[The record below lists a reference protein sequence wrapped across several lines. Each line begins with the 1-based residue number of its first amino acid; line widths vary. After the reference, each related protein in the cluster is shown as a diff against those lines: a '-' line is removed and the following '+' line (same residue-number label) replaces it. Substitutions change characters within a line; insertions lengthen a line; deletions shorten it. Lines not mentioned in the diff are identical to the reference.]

1 MVKIVLS
8 TGVLDVSENLALP
21 ITFSVGD
28 IRDLSSRKG
37 TFSKTVTLAGT
48 KNNNELLGHYYDV
61 NIQAGTFNLNT
72 LTKCQVIQNGVPIL
86 DDALLQLVSVSKVQT
101 NNRFEDEVSYEV
113 LIKDSRAE
121 FFTAIT
127 NANLTDLDFSDLDH
141 TFSSTDIVASF
152 SNTVTDGYKY
162 VMPYVINNDY
172 NANDFKPAIYA
183 KTYFD
188 RIFAVAGFTYTWDD
202 IASARFDKLLIP
214 YNGDT
219 NDQDYADYKVEATNT
234 WTTSYVQPTGYN
246 NTFEE
251 LIDSGWSEVTD
262 AQNIFDPTVGEYSTP
277 FSTNALAGENYSY
290 GLAIGG
296 TITLENSSGV
306 NALLRDVSL
315 VFRYNRYRVFARVQ
329 VGVNTNA
336 VIVYGSSQV
345 VQYTASSPL
354 PNGNTTILSFSDTL
368 TIPAVVNGVILGIT
382 ASDIQILEIGVE
394 VQSFEDINCT
404 IPLAPINGG
413 QNQTWRTTTFPY
425 TTLLPVNVV
434 LDLISINMV
443 ILPSNNIQVTGST
456 LNINQYVPN
465 EIKQSDFV
473 KSIFQMYNLYVE
485 QDVDNANNL
494 ILRHRD
500 EYYDSGAEKD
510 WSKKLA
516 KDKDQQLIFLPDLSN
531 KKLKLTYAPDEDDFN
546 TMYTQATAETY
557 GQIEYTFDY
566 EYVKDGARQ
575 ALIFS
580 PSPVVLTSFGAYVP
594 AINGSAPN
602 TNIRILYDG
611 GVQSCQ
617 PFDILDF
624 GTTGEFGLTSYPMLG
639 HFDNASTPSFD
650 INFGTNDFYFY
661 EPLSL
666 TANNLYN
673 LYWRRTVNQIN
684 VGKMLIAYF
693 DLTEVDIQAL
703 KLNDKIYI
711 DNSWWNI
718 NKIQDYNGNQ
728 RQLTKV
734 ELISIDTEI
743 DLAPFKIRGGKPFG
757 NNSVAEVLDKLEAR
771 STFNN
776 NVIVPGAN
784 ALIFGKGNVVTAG
797 TKGIIIG
804 DGQTLSDDGMV
815 VSNLTVTG
823 TINGETVV
831 PYKKYVAL
839 INQSSTNIPTAI
851 VLENTFSEVPTF
863 SRTSTGVYKL
873 ELIDLFTLDKTFI
886 VTGSA
891 DVSAGT
897 GDFATVI
904 ARRFDEDTITL
915 YTYDN
920 FTSSDN
926 MLVNTSIEIRVY
938 E

>member
-1 MVKIVLS
+1 MVKIVLPN
-8 TGVLDVSENLALP
+8 GVLDVSENLALP

-37 TFSKTVTLAGT
+37 TFSKTITLAGT
-48 KNNNELLGHYYDV
+48 KNNNDLLGHYYDV
-61 NIQAGTFNLNT
+61 NIQAGTFNINT

-86 DDALLQLVSVSKVQT
+86 DEALLQLVSVNKLQT
-101 NNRFEDEVSYEV
+101 NTRYEDEVSYEV

-141 TFSSTDIVASF
+141 VFSSTNIAGSF
-152 SNTVTDGYKY
+152 SNTVLDGYKY
-162 VMPYVINNDY
+162 VMPYIQSNDY

-183 KTYFD
+183 KAYFD
-188 RIFAVAGFTYTWDD
+188 RIFAVAGFTYTWNELN
-202 IASARFDKLLIP
+202 SAHFDKLLIP

-219 NDQDYADYKVEATNT
+219 NDQDYADYRVEATNT

-251 LIDSGWSEVTD
+251 LIDSGWSEVID
-262 AQNIFDPTVGEYSTP
+262 AQNIFDPSTGEYSTP
-277 FSTNALAGENYSY
+277 FSTNAVASEHYSY
-290 GLAIGG
+290 GLTIGG
-296 TITLENSSGV
+296 SIILDNNSGANAILANIVSGTV
-306 NALLRDVSL
+306 DE
-315 VFRYNRYRVFARVQ
+315 NRYRVFARVQ
-329 VGVNTNA
+329 VGINTNA
-336 VIVYGSSQV
+336 VIVYGSSV
-345 VQYTASSPL
+345 TVDYPVASPL

-368 TIPAVVNGVILGIT
+368 TIPAVVNGVILGISS
-382 ASDIQILEIGVE
+382 SDIQILEIGVE
-394 VQSFEDINCT
+394 VVSTQ
-404 IPLAPINGG
+404 NGVTQG
-413 QNQTWRTTTFPY
+413 SGLGSNYWIATGGGFNFVD
-425 TTLLPVNVV
+425 VNVV

-456 LNINQYVPN
+456 LNINQYVPK

-473 KSIFQMYNLYVE
+473 KSILQMYNLYVE
-485 QDVDNANNL
+485 QDVNNPNNL

-510 WSKKLA
+510 WSRKLA
-516 KDKDQQLIFLPDLSN
+516 KDKDQQLIFLPDLTN

-546 TMYTQATAETY
+546 TMYTQATSEIY
-557 GQIEYTFDY
+557 GQLEYTFDN
-566 EYVKDGARQ
+566 EYVKDVSTQ
-575 ALIFS
+575 ELIFS
-580 PSPVVLTSFGAYVP
+580 PTPVFLTSFGAYVP
-594 AINGSAPN
+594 AIIGASPN

-611 GVQSCQ
+611 GLQSCQ

-624 GTTGEFGLTSYPMLG
+624 GTTGEFGLTDYPMLG

-661 EPLSL
+661 EPISL
-666 TANNLYN
+666 TSNNLYN

-684 VGKMLIAYF
+684 VGKMLIAMF
-693 DLTEVDIQAL
+693 DLTEVDIQSL

-743 DLAPFKIRGGKPFG
+743 DLAPFKTGLGRPFG
-757 NNSVAEVLDKLEAR
+757 DIMIGVGVDALVGRN
-771 STFNN
+771 TFNN
-776 NVIVPGAN
+776 NVILPGAN
-784 ALIFGKGNVVTAG
+784 AQVFGKGNVVTAG
-797 TKGIIIG
+797 TKGIIVG
-804 DGQTLSDDGMV
+804 DGQTLSESGMV
-815 VSNLTVTG
+815 INNLTVTG
-823 TINGETVV
+823 TINGDVVV

-839 INQSSTNIPTAI
+839 ISQTGTSDPTVT
-851 VLENTFSEVPTF
+851 VLENTIGDIVWT
-863 SRTSTGVYKL
+863 RVGVGLY
-873 ELIDLFTLDKTFI
+873 
-886 VTGSA
+886 SA
-891 DVSAGT
+891 DLLGAFPTQDKVYLSINNTLASLFITEFKWGT
-897 GDFATVI
+897 IDNVNI
-904 ARRFDEDTITL
+904 N
-915 YTYDN
+915 TYD
-920 FTSSDN
+920 FSISSIDGA
-926 MLVNTSIEIRVY
+926 MSFNTIEIRVY

>member
-21 ITFSVGD
+21 ITFSIGD

-48 KNNNELLGHYYDV
+48 KNNNDLLGHYYDV
-61 NIQAGTFNLNT
+61 NIEAGTFNLNT

-86 DDALLQLVSVSKVQT
+86 DEALLQLVSVSKVQT

-113 LIKDSRAE
+113 LIKDTRAE

-141 TFSSTDIVASF
+141 VFSSTNIVASF
-152 SNTVTDGYKY
+152 SHTVADGYKY
-162 VMPYVINNDY
+162 VMPYINGNDF
-172 NANDFKPAIYA
+172 NANDFKPGIYA

-188 RIFAVAGFTYTWDD
+188 RIFAVAGFTYTWDE

-219 NDQDYADYKVEATNT
+219 NNQDYNDFLVEANT
-234 WTTSYVQPTGYN
+234 TLNYTEVQPIGVN
-246 NTFEE
+246 LTFSQPVTN
-251 LIDSGWSEVTD
+251 LIETVDS
-262 AQNIFDPTVGEYSTP
+262 QNVYDPLTGEYTSP
-277 FSTNALAGENYSY
+277 FSTSLLAGEHYMYSVNVA
-290 GLAIGG
+290 GSVILNNVSGFTAQLRQPNNFG
-296 TITLENSSGV
+296 TQSS
-306 NALLRDVSL
+306 
-315 VFRYNRYRVFARVQ
+315 RYRIFLDVLVGSNLNTRVYSQAEVFAEFR
-329 VGVNTNA
+329 
-336 VIVYGSSQV
+336 
-345 VQYTASSPL
+345 SPSTEL
-354 PNGNTTILSFSDTL
+354 PIGDTTILNFNEAISVPAGTNTL
-368 TIPAVVNGVILGIT
+368 IIGQMGID
-382 ASDIQILEIGVE
+382 ANDIQILNVGVE
-394 VQSFEDINCT
+394 VTPFGIDSLG
-404 IPLAPINGG
+404 PLRFLSTTAPFTAYRQVN
-413 QNQTWRTTTFPY
+413 
-425 TTLLPVNVV
+425 TTLDITSLQV
-434 LDLISINMV
+434 SIV
-443 ILPSNNIQVTGST
+443 PSNNIQVTGST
-456 LNINQYVPN
+456 LNVNQYVPS

-473 KSIFQMYNLYVE
+473 KSILQMYNLYIE
-485 QDVDNANNL
+485 QDVDNPYNL
-494 ILRHRD
+494 VLRHRD

-510 WSKKLA
+510 WSRKLA
-516 KDKDQQLIFLPDLSN
+516 KDKDQQLIFLPDLTN
-531 KKLKLTYAPDEDDFN
+531 KKLKLTYAPDTDEFN
-546 TMYTQATAETY
+546 TMYEQATREIY
-557 GQIEYTFDY
+557 GQLEYTFDN
-566 EYVKDGARQ
+566 EYVKDVDTQ
-575 ALIFS
+575 ELIFS
-580 PSPVVLTSFGAYVP
+580 PTPVFPTSFGAYVP
-594 AINGSAPN
+594 AIVGSAPN

-639 HFDNASTPSFD
+639 HFDNALTPSFD

-684 VGKMLIAYF
+684 VGKMLIAMF
-693 DLTEVDIQAL
+693 DLDEVDIQSL

-743 DLAPFKIRGGKPFG
+743 DLARFKTGLGRPFG
-757 NNSVAEVLDKLEAR
+757 DIMIGVGVDALVGRA
-771 STFNN
+771 TFNN
-776 NVIVPGAN
+776 NVILPGAN
-784 ALIFGKGNVVTAG
+784 AQVFGKGNVVTSG
-797 TKGIIIG
+797 TKGIIVG
-804 DGQTLSDDGMV
+804 DGQILSSDGMV
-815 VSNLTVTG
+815 VNNLTVTG
-823 TINGETVV
+823 TINGSVSL

-839 INQSSTNIPTAI
+839 LNQSGTADPTAI
-851 VLENTFSEVPTF
+851 ILENTFSEIPTF

-873 ELIDLFTLDKTFI
+873 ELIDSFTLDKTFI
-886 VTGSA
+886 VSGSA
-891 DVSAGT
+891 DVSGGS
-897 GDFATVI
+897 GDFATLI

>member
-8 TGVLDVSENLALP
+8 NGVLDVSENLALP

-37 TFSKTVTLAGT
+37 TFSKTITLAGT
-48 KNNNELLGHYYDV
+48 KNNNDLLGHYYDV
-61 NIQAGTFNLNT
+61 NIQAGTFNINT

-86 DDALLQLVSVSKVQT
+86 DDALLQLVSVNKVQT
-101 NNRFEDEVSYEV
+101 STRFEDEVSYDV

-141 TFSSTDIVASF
+141 VFSSTNIVASF
-152 SNTVTDGYKY
+152 SHTVADGYKY
-162 VMPYVINNDY
+162 VMPYIESNDF

-188 RIFAVAGFTYTWDD
+188 RIFAVAGFTYTWDELT
-202 IASARFDKLLIP
+202 SAHFDKLLIP

-219 NDQDYADYKVEATNT
+219 NDQDYNDYRVEATNT

-277 FSTNALAGENYSY
+277 FSTNAVASEHYSY
-290 GLAIGG
+290 GLTIGG
-296 TITLENSSGV
+296 SIILDNNSGANAILANIVSGTV
-306 NALLRDVSL
+306 DE
-315 VFRYNRYRVFARVQ
+315 NRYRVFARVQ

-336 VIVYGSSQV
+336 VIVYGSSV
-345 VQYTASSPL
+345 TVDYPVASPL

-368 TIPAVVNGVILGIT
+368 TIPAVVNGVILGISS
-382 ASDIQILEIGVE
+382 SDIQILEIGVE
-394 VQSFEDINCT
+394 VVSTQ
-404 IPLAPINGG
+404 NGVTQG
-413 QNQTWRTTTFPY
+413 SGLGSNYWIATGGGFNFVD
-425 TTLLPVNVV
+425 VNVV

-456 LNINQYVPN
+456 LNINQYVPK

-473 KSIFQMYNLYVE
+473 KSILQMYNLYVE
-485 QDVDNANNL
+485 QDVNNPNNL

-510 WSKKLA
+510 WSRKLA
-516 KDKDQQLIFLPDLSN
+516 KDKDQQLIFLPDLTN
-531 KKLKLTYAPDEDDFN
+531 KKLKLTYAPDTDDFN
-546 TMYTQATAETY
+546 TMYEQATSETY
-557 GQIEYTFDY
+557 GQLEYTFDN
-566 EYVKDGARQ
+566 EYVKDVATQ
-575 ALIFS
+575 ELIFS
-580 PSPVVLTSFGAYVP
+580 PTPVFLTSFGAYVP
-594 AINGSAPN
+594 AIIGASPN

-611 GVQSCQ
+611 GLQSCQ

-639 HFDNASTPSFD
+639 HFDNALTPSFD

-661 EPLSL
+661 EPISL
-666 TANNLYN
+666 TSNNLYN

-684 VGKMLIAYF
+684 VGKMLIAMF
-693 DLTEVDIQAL
+693 DLTEVDIQSL

-743 DLAPFKIRGGKPFG
+743 DLAPFKIGRGRPFG
-757 NNSVAEVLDKLEAR
+757 DVMIGVGVDALVGRN
-771 STFNN
+771 TFNN
-776 NVIVPGAN
+776 NVILPGAN
-784 ALIFGKGNVVTAG
+784 AQVFGKGNVVTAG
-797 TKGIIIG
+797 TKGIIVG
-804 DGQTLSDDGMV
+804 DGQTLSESGMV

-823 TINGETVV
+823 TINGDVVV
-831 PYKKYVAL
+831 PYKKYIAT
-839 INQSSTNIPTAI
+839 ISQTGTSDPTVT
-851 VLENTFSEVPTF
+851 VLENTIGDIVWT
-863 SRTSTGVYKL
+863 RTLAGRY
-873 ELIDLFTLDKTFI
+873 EGTLVGAFPDQDKTYLLNSITQTNNYIRFYW
-886 VTGSA
+886 TSA
-891 DVSAGT
+891 NVVQIRTA
-897 GDFATVI
+897 DFTN
-904 ARRFDEDTITL
+904 TL
-915 YTYDN
+915 QDGQLD
-920 FTSSDN
+920 F
-926 MLVNTSIEIRVY
+926 NTIEIRTY
-938 E
+938 

>member
-1 MVKIVLS
+1 MVKIVLPN
-8 TGVLDVSENLALP
+8 GVLDVSENLALP
-21 ITFSVGD
+21 ITFSIGD

-48 KNNNELLGHYYDV
+48 KNNNDLLGHYYDV

-86 DDALLQLVSVSKVQT
+86 DEALLQLVSVNKVQS

-141 TFSSTDIVASF
+141 VFSSTNIASSF
-152 SNTVTDGYKY
+152 SNTVVDGYKY
-162 VMPYVINNDY
+162 VMPYIINNDY

-183 KTYFD
+183 KTYWD
-188 RIFAVAGFTYTWDD
+188 RIFAVAGFTYTWDELN
-202 IASARFDKLLIP
+202 SAHFDKLLIP
-214 YNGDT
+214 YNGDK
-219 NDQDYADYKVEATNT
+219 NDQDYEDYRVDANTTLNYTKVQLNGFNF
-234 WTTSYVQPTGYN
+234 SFSQPVINLTE
-246 NTFEE
+246 T
-251 LIDSGWSEVTD
+251 LD
-262 AQNIFDPTVGEYSTP
+262 AQNIYDPLTGEYSTP
-277 FSTNALAGENYSY
+277 FNTSLLAAEHYMYSVNVA
-290 GLAIGG
+290 GSVTLNNVSGFPAQLKQLG
-296 TITLENSSGV
+296 TFLPGQGNTYRIFVEVLVDSVLNVKAYSSASFFAEYRSGV
-306 NALLRDVSL
+306 GYSLLPV
-315 VFRYNRYRVFARVQ
+315 
-329 VGVNTNA
+329 
-336 VIVYGSSQV
+336 
-345 VQYTASSPL
+345 
-354 PNGNTTILSFSDTL
+354 GNTTILNFNE
-368 TIPAVVNGVILGIT
+368 IINVPATTNTFAIGQMGID
-382 ASDIQILEIGVE
+382 AGNIQILNIGV
-394 VQSFEDINCT
+394 DIVGT
-404 IPLAPINGG
+404 GEIPNVPLQFLDSSVPGTATRQVN
-413 QNQTWRTTTFPY
+413 
-425 TTLLPVNVV
+425 TTLDVTSLQV
-434 LDLISINMV
+434 SIV
-443 ILPSNNIQVTGST
+443 PSANIEVTGST
-456 LNINQYVPN
+456 LNINQYVPK

-473 KSIFQMYNLYVE
+473 KSILQMYNLYVE
-485 QDVDNANNL
+485 QDVNNPYNL

-510 WSKKLA
+510 WSRKLA
-516 KDKDQQLIFLPDLSN
+516 KDKDQQLIFLPDLTN
-531 KKLKLTYAPDEDDFN
+531 KKLKLTYAPDTDEFN
-546 TMYTQATAETY
+546 TMYTQATSEIY
-557 GQIEYTFDY
+557 GQLEYTFDN
-566 EYVKDGARQ
+566 EYVKDVSTQ
-575 ALIFS
+575 ELIFS
-580 PSPVVLTSFGAYVP
+580 PTPVYLTSFGAYVP
-594 AINGSAPN
+594 AIIGASPN

-611 GVQSCQ
+611 GLQSCQ

-639 HFDNASTPSFD
+639 HFDNALTPSFD

-661 EPLSL
+661 EPISL
-666 TANNLYN
+666 TSNNLYN

-684 VGKMLIAYF
+684 VGKMLIAMF
-693 DLTEVDIQAL
+693 DLTELDIQSL

-743 DLAPFKIRGGKPFG
+743 DLAPFRTGLGRTFG
-757 NNSVAEVLDKLEAR
+757 DIMIGVGVDALVGRN
-771 STFNN
+771 TFNN
-776 NVIVPGAN
+776 NVILPGAN
-784 ALIFGKGNVVTAG
+784 AQVFGKGNVVTAG
-797 TKGIIIG
+797 TKGIIVG
-804 DGQTLSDDGMV
+804 DGQTLTESGMV

-823 TINGETVV
+823 TINGAVV
-831 PYKKYVAL
+831 TPFKKYVAL
-839 INQSSTNIPTAI
+839 LNQVGTSAPTAI
-851 VLENTFSEVPTF
+851 VLENTFSEIPTF

-873 ELIDLFTLDKTFI
+873 ELIDSFTLDKTFI

-891 DVSAGT
+891 DVSGGT

>member
-1 MVKIVLS
+1 MVKIVLP

-37 TFSKTVTLAGT
+37 TFSKTITLAGT
-48 KNNNELLGHYYDV
+48 KNNNDLLGHYYDV
-61 NIQAGTFNLNT
+61 NIQAGTFNINT

-86 DDALLQLVSVSKVQT
+86 DEALLQLVSVNKVQT
-101 NNRFEDEVSYEV
+101 NNRYEDEVSYEV

-141 TFSSTDIVASF
+141 VFSSTNIAASF
-152 SNTVTDGYKY
+152 SNTVVDGYKY
-162 VMPYVINNDY
+162 VMPYINSNDY

-188 RIFAVAGFTYTWDD
+188 RIFAVAGFTYTWNELT
-202 IASARFDKLLIP
+202 SAHFDKLLIP
-214 YNGDT
+214 YNGDK
-219 NDQDYADYKVEATNT
+219 NDQDYEDYRVEATNT

-262 AQNIFDPTVGEYSTP
+262 AQNIFDPTTGEYTSP
-277 FSTNALAGENYSY
+277 ISTNALAGENYSY
-290 GLAIGG
+290 SLAIGG
-296 TITLENSSGV
+296 SIILENTSGG
-306 NALLRDVSL
+306 NARLRTPGTFLD
-315 VFRYNRYRVFARVQ
+315 FGYKKYRVYARVQ
-329 VGVNTNA
+329 VAGNTNA
-336 VIVYGSSQV
+336 VIVYGSSV
-345 VQYTASSPL
+345 IVNYFTSSPL

-394 VQSFEDINCT
+394 IYPVYSYTDDTQLPYNT
-404 IPLAPINGG
+404 L
-413 QNQTWRTTTFPY
+413 WYTFTG
-425 TTLLPVNVV
+425 TTLAPVNVV
-434 LDLISINMV
+434 LDLTSINMS

-456 LNINQYVPN
+456 LSVNQYVPK

-473 KSIFQMYNLYVE
+473 KSILQMYNLYVE
-485 QDVDNANNL
+485 QDVNNPYNL

-500 EYYDSGAEKD
+500 EYYDSGSEKD
-510 WSKKLA
+510 WSRKLA
-516 KDKDQQLIFLPDLSN
+516 KDKDQQLIFLPDLTN
-531 KKLKLTYAPDEDDFN
+531 KKLKLTYAPDTDEFN
-546 TMYTQATAETY
+546 TMYEQATSEIY
-557 GQIEYTFDY
+557 GQLEYIFDN
-566 EYVKDGARQ
+566 EYVKDVSTQ
-575 ALIFS
+575 ELIFS
-580 PSPVVLTSFGAYVP
+580 PTPVFLTSFGAYVP
-594 AINGSAPN
+594 AIIGASPN

-611 GVQSCQ
+611 GLQSCQ
-617 PFDILDF
+617 PYDILDF
-624 GTTGEFGLTSYPMLG
+624 GTTGEFGLTDYPMLG
-639 HFDNASTPSFD
+639 HFDNALTPSFD

-661 EPLSL
+661 EPVSL
-666 TANNLYN
+666 TSNNLYN

-693 DLTEVDIQAL
+693 DLTELDIQSL

-743 DLAPFKIRGGKPFG
+743 DLAPFKTGLGRPFG
-757 NNSVAEVLDKLEAR
+757 DVMIGVGVDALVGKN
-771 STFNN
+771 TFNN
-776 NVIVPGAN
+776 NVILPGAN
-784 ALIFGKGNVVTAG
+784 AQVFGKGNVVTAG
-797 TKGIIIG
+797 TKGIIVG

-815 VSNLTVTG
+815 VNNLTVTG
-823 TINGETVV
+823 TINGAVV
-831 PYKKYVAL
+831 APFKKYVAL
-839 INQSSTNIPTAI
+839 LNQSSTNAPTAI
-851 VLENTFSEVPTF
+851 VLENTFSEIPTF

-873 ELIDLFTLDKTFI
+873 ELIDSFTLDKTFI
-886 VTGSA
+886 ITGSA
-891 DVSAGT
+891 DISAGT

>member
-21 ITFSVGD
+21 ITFSIGD

-48 KNNNELLGHYYDV
+48 KNNNDLLGHYYDV
-61 NIQAGTFNLNT
+61 NIEAGTFNINT

-86 DDALLQLVSVSKVQT
+86 DEALLQLVSVSKVQT

-113 LIKDSRAE
+113 LIKDTRAE

-141 TFSSTDIVASF
+141 VFSSTNIVASF
-152 SNTVTDGYKY
+152 SHTVVDGYKY
-162 VMPYVINNDY
+162 VMPYINSNDF

-188 RIFAVAGFTYTWDD
+188 RIFAVAGFTYTWDE

-219 NDQDYADYKVEATNT
+219 NDQDYADYRVEATNT
-234 WTTSYVQPTGYN
+234 WTTTYVQPTGYN

-290 GLAIGG
+290 TLTIGG
-296 TITLENSSGV
+296 SIILENTSGG
-306 NALLRDVSL
+306 NARLRTPDTFL
-315 VFRYNRYRVFARVQ
+315 DFGYKKYRVFARVQ

-336 VIVYGSSQV
+336 VIVYGSSV
-345 VQYTASSPL
+345 IVQYTTSSPL
-354 PNGNTTILSFSDTL
+354 PNGNTTILNFSDTL
-368 TIPAVVNGVILGIT
+368 TIPAVVNGVILGISS
-382 ASDIQILEIGVE
+382 SDIQILEIGVE
-394 VQSFEDINCT
+394 IFPVYSFTNDTQLPYNT
-404 IPLAPINGG
+404 LWYTFAGTPTLA
-413 QNQTWRTTTFPY
+413 
-425 TTLLPVNVV
+425 PVNVV
-434 LDLISINMV
+434 LDLTSINMS

-456 LNINQYVPN
+456 LNINQYVPS

-473 KSIFQMYNLYVE
+473 KSILQMYNLYIE
-485 QDVDNANNL
+485 QDVDNPYNL
-494 ILRHRD
+494 VLRHRD
-500 EYYDSGAEKD
+500 EYYDSGVEKD

-516 KDKDQQLIFLPDLSN
+516 KDKDQQLIFLPDLTN
-531 KKLKLTYAPDEDDFN
+531 KKLKLTYAPDTDEFN
-546 TMYTQATAETY
+546 TMYEQATREIY
-557 GQIEYTFDY
+557 GQLEYTFDN
-566 EYVKDGARQ
+566 EYVKDVDTQ
-575 ALIFS
+575 ELIFS
-580 PSPVVLTSFGAYVP
+580 PTPVFPTSFGAYVP
-594 AINGSAPN
+594 AIVGSAPN

-611 GVQSCQ
+611 GLQSCQ

-639 HFDNASTPSFD
+639 HFDNALTPAFD

-684 VGKMLIAYF
+684 VGKMLIAMF
-693 DLTEVDIQAL
+693 DLTEVDIQSL

-743 DLAPFKIRGGKPFG
+743 DLARFKTGLGRPFG
-757 NNSVAEVLDKLEAR
+757 DVMVGVGVDALIGRN
-771 STFNN
+771 TFNN
-776 NVIVPGAN
+776 NVILPGAN
-784 ALIFGKGNVVTAG
+784 AQVFGKGNVVTAG
-797 TKGIIIG
+797 TKGIIVG
-804 DGQTLSDDGMV
+804 DGQTLSESGMV
-815 VSNLTVTG
+815 INNLTVTG
-823 TINGETVV
+823 TINGDVV
-831 PYKKYVAL
+831 IPYKKYIAL
-839 INQSSTNIPTAI
+839 ISQTGTADPTVSI
-851 VLENTFSEVPTF
+851 LENTIGDIIWTRISSGSYQGVLSGAFPDDFKTF
-863 SRTSTGVYKL
+863 LTINQNLQNVGGVNYISWFDGNTIQ
-873 ELIDLFTLDKTFI
+873 IDTLDNT
-886 VTGSA
+886 
-891 DVSAGT
+891 
-897 GDFATVI
+897 
-904 ARRFDEDTITL
+904 
-915 YTYDN
+915 
-920 FTSSDN
+920 FTSNDT
-926 MLVNTSIEIRVY
+926 LLAYTTIEIRTY
-938 E
+938 

>member
-1 MVKIVLS
+1 MVKIVLPN
-8 TGVLDVSENLALP
+8 GVLDVSENLALP

-37 TFSKTVTLAGT
+37 TFSKTITLAGT
-48 KNNNELLGHYYDV
+48 KNNNDLLGHYYDV
-61 NIQAGTFNLNT
+61 NIQAGTFNINT

-86 DDALLQLVSVSKVQT
+86 DEALLQLVSVNKLQT
-101 NNRFEDEVSYEV
+101 STRYEDEVSYEV

-141 TFSSTDIVASF
+141 VFSSTNIASSF
-152 SNTVTDGYKY
+152 SNTVLDGYKY
-162 VMPYVINNDY
+162 VMPYIQSNDY

-188 RIFAVAGFTYTWDD
+188 RIFAVAGFTYTWNELN
-202 IASARFDKLLIP
+202 SAHFDKLLIP

-262 AQNIFDPTVGEYSTP
+262 AQNIFNPTTGEYSTP

-290 GLAIGG
+290 GLSIGG

-315 VFRYNRYRVFARVQ
+315 VFRYNRYRVFSRVQ
-329 VGVNTNA
+329 VAGNTNA
-336 VIVYGSSQV
+336 IIVYGSSQV
-345 VQYTASSPL
+345 VQYTDSSPL

-456 LNINQYVPN
+456 LNINQYVPK

-473 KSIFQMYNLYVE
+473 KSILQMYNLYVE
-485 QDVDNANNL
+485 QDINNPNNL

-510 WSKKLA
+510 WSRKLA
-516 KDKDQQLIFLPDLSN
+516 KDKDQQLIFLPDLTN
-531 KKLKLTYAPDEDDFN
+531 KKLKLTYAPDTDEFN
-546 TMYTQATAETY
+546 TMYEQATSETY
-557 GQIEYTFDY
+557 GQLEYTFDN
-566 EYVKDGARQ
+566 EYVKDVATQ
-575 ALIFS
+575 ELIFS
-580 PSPVVLTSFGAYVP
+580 PTPVFLTSFGAYVP
-594 AINGSAPN
+594 AIIGASPN

-611 GVQSCQ
+611 GLQSCQ

-624 GTTGEFGLTSYPMLG
+624 GTTGEFGLTDYPMLG
-639 HFDNASTPSFD
+639 HFDNALTPSFD

-661 EPLSL
+661 EPISL
-666 TANNLYN
+666 TSNNLYN

-684 VGKMLIAYF
+684 VGKMLIAMF
-693 DLTEVDIQAL
+693 DLTEVDIQSL

-743 DLAPFKIRGGKPFG
+743 DLAPFKTGLGRPFG
-757 NNSVAEVLDKLEAR
+757 DIMIGVGVDALVGRN
-771 STFNN
+771 TFNN
-776 NVIVPGAN
+776 NVILPGAN
-784 ALIFGKGNVVTAG
+784 AQVFGKGNVVTAG
-797 TKGIIIG
+797 TKGIIVG
-804 DGQTLSDDGMV
+804 DGQTLSESGMV
-815 VSNLTVTG
+815 INNLTVTG
-823 TINGETVV
+823 TINGDVV
-831 PYKKYVAL
+831 VAYKKYVAT
-839 INQSSTNIPTAI
+839 ISQTGTSDPTVT
-851 VLENTFSEVPTF
+851 VLENTIGDIVWTRVAVGGYSANLLGAFPIQDKVYLSINNTL
-863 SRTSTGVYKL
+863 TSVFITEFKWG
-873 ELIDLFTLDKTFI
+873 TLDNVNI
-886 VTGSA
+886 N
-891 DVSAGT
+891 
-897 GDFATVI
+897 
-904 ARRFDEDTITL
+904 
-915 YTYDN
+915 TYDLTA
-920 FTSSDN
+920 TSIDGAMSF
-926 MLVNTSIEIRVY
+926 NTIEIRVY